1 MELIEFPYSLCTR
14 VLKAKYYP
22 NGDLVDTVFPG
33 EALPIW
39 KAIEHGLD
47 LVKKGII
54 WRIGSGSRVNI

>member
-1 MELIEFPYSLCTR
+1 MELIEFPDSLCTR
-14 VLKAKYYP
+14 VLKAKYYL

-33 EALPIW
+33 EASPIW
-39 KAIEHGLD
+39 KVIEHGLD